1 MKLFI
6 KDKILHMFKYI
17 CLLSCLAF
25 ALNSCGGGGNE
36 NQKGEDSSE
45 GSLSEA
51 VSAVSSLSDM
61 ADEVQDAEKNYKE
74 LTSLTP
80 LTNDQL
86 KAWMPEKLMAMKRTA
101 YSIGGGY
108 LSSAS
113 LNATYSPK
121 DQSKEVKIQVMDG
134 ADSIA
139 ASVISLFRISLARD
153 FEQETQSHVKRSV
166 EKDGVKAIEKYQ
178 KDSSRSTITFVYD
191 ERYYIE
197 LKGTNIYITQL
208 WNAVNQLHLDDLGE

>member
-1 MKLFI
+1 
-6 KDKILHMFKYI
+6 MFKYI

-113 LNATYSPK
+113 LNATYSQK

-153 FEQETQSHVKRSV
+153 FEQETQSHVKKSV

-178 KDSSRSTITFVYD
+178 KDRS
-191 ERYYIE
+191 EE
-197 LKGTNIYITQL
+197 
-208 WNAVNQLHLDDLGE
+208 

>member
-1 MKLFI
+1 ML
-6 KDKILHMFKYI
+6 KYI
-17 CLLSCLAF
+17 CLLGCLAF
-25 ALNSCGGGGNE
+25 ALNSCGGEGNE
-36 NQKGEDSSE
+36 NQTSEDSSE

-51 VSAVSSLSDM
+51 VSAVSSLSNM
-61 ADEVQDAEKNYKE
+61 ADEVQDAEKNYKK

-108 LSSAS
+108 LSTTS
-113 LNATYSPK
+113 LHATYSKK
-121 DQSKEVKIQVMDG
+121 DKPEEIKIQLMDG

-153 FEQETQSHVKRSV
+153 FEQETQSHVKKTV

-191 ERYYIE
+191 ERYYVE
-197 LKGTNIYITQL
+197 LIGTNIYITQL
-208 WNAVNQLHLDDLGE
+208 WDAVNQLNLDDLGE